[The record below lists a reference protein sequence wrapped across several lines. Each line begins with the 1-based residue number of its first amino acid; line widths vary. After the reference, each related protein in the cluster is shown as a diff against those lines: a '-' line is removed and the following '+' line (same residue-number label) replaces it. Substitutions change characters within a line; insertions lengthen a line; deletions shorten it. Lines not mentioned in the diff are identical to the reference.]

1 MLNEEDQATWRH
13 VHIPHRVRAAIAR
26 LDMRQSIL
34 GVYPITNPS
43 PRNRYEKIYWRC
55 ATDSINEGRLAATR
69 YLTEFIGIKANK
81 SGRPV
86 AKHRQGADDITLT
99 DLGGSLLPESDPNAD
114 CLAKI
119 WTASTKATSH
129 ATHDSKHPE
138 AGDEKLMEALTIIV
152 QHLQDTIYEA
162 AGEQLRDYVL
172 RESG

>member
-1 MLNEEDQATWRH
+1 
-13 VHIPHRVRAAIAR
+13 
-26 LDMRQSIL
+26 MRQSIL
-34 GVYPITNPS
+34 GVHPTIDAHRQTRDEN
-43 PRNRYEKIYWRC
+43 IYWRC

-69 YLTEFIGIKANK
+69 YLIEFIGI
-81 SGRPV
+81 R
-86 AKHRQGADDITLT
+86 ADKKTGKPARRDPQCPDDFNIT
-99 DLGGSLLPESDPNAD
+99 DLGGRLLSKSDPRAD